1 MVKQSDTTIII
12 PHIFLSK
19 ETSYALEECLKS
31 LDETVPEMKKIV
43 AINGTKFE
51 DDFQTVKYPNV
62 EFLVMERQGQ
72 CVATNAAVAMTNT
85 PWVFI
90 TNNDMIYAPGWWEKL
105 KEYVEHSSSRIH
117 NNEENTFWAGPF
129 IRCIS
134 PKLVEP
140 RQGAPTFIEYFCG
153 GAGGDFDKQKYLEFV
168 NSYGEKGVKTGFNLP
183 FLISRELWDAI
194 GGYDINY
201 DPWGSNS
208 DSDLEY
214 KIKLAGVQP
223 FQSQESLVYHF
234 SQTSGTFEPR
244 NDEYRFKNYE
254 YFKEKWG
261 FDRTDDGIWEATFN
275 IPTKEEGRIFNPPW
289 ENKYGRLS

>member
-19 ETSYALEECLKS
+19 ETDYALKECLKS

-51 DDFQTVKYPNV
+51 DDFETVKYPNV

-85 PWVFI
+85 PWVFV

-105 KEYVEHSSSRIH
+105 TQIPEQIGKYY
-117 NNEENTFWAGPF
+117 
-129 IRCIS
+129 CIS

-153 GAGGDFDKQKYLEFV
+153 GAGGDFDKQKFLDFV
-168 NSYGEKGVKTGFNLP
+168 KENSLTKDYIVKTGFNLP
-183 FLISRELWDAI
+183 LLIKRDLWNMI

-201 DPWGSNS
+201 DPWGSNG

-214 KIKLAGVQP
+214 KVKLAGVQP
-223 FQSQESLVYHF
+223 YQNQECLVYHF
-234 SQTSGTFEPR
+234 SQTSGTFHPDNR
-244 NDEYRFKNYE
+244 PYWQKNWD
-254 YFKEKWG
+254 YFIEKWG
-261 FDRTDDGIWEATFN
+261 FERVSSPEIWTADFK
-275 IPTKEEGRIFNPPW
+275 IPK
-289 ENKYGRLS
+289 ENKYHPEWEGKYK